1 MDFLIRYARLVL
13 SVALF
18 GLMTLREA
26 VLRVIDALS
35 SVMSRI
41 TLRSRIVLGEKKMAK
56 NNARICANC
65 KNWKCYEASDWVHP
79 EDESGKCKIT
89 GEVVYGDDEACEDD
103 FKAK

>member
-1 MDFLIRYARLVL
+1 
-13 SVALF
+13 
-18 GLMTLREA
+18 
-26 VLRVIDALS
+26 
-35 SVMSRI
+35 MS
-41 TLRSRIVLGEKKMAK
+41 K